1 MDDKS
6 QRELETELRLL
17 ALELHRDS
25 VDAQLEAMTQKLQKL
40 ELAYYQAFP
49 DRADGDAQFDNQLQS
64 VILSSKPDAS
74 KREQQ

>member
-1 MDDKS
+1 MEKPNT
-6 QRELETELRLL
+6 ELENELRLL

-25 VDAQLEAMTQKLQKL
+25 LEERLEAMTQKLQKL

-49 DRADGDAQFDNQLQS
+49 DRADGDLQFDNQLQS
-64 VILSSKPDAS
+64 LILSSKPDAS